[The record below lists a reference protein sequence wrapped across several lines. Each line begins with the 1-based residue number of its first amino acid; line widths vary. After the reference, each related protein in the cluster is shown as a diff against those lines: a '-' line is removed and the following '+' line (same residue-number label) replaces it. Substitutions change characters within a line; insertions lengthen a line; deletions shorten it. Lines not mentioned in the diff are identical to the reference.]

1 MSGTDDSTDER
12 EAIREKKRERL
23 RRELDGD
30 DADGDGTARTPG
42 EPVHVDGPDQLQ
54 ELVADHRVVLVDF
67 YADWC
72 GPCQQLEPIVESIAA
87 DTGAVVAK
95 VDVDRHQGLARE
107 ANVRGVPTLVLY
119 ADGSLAERLVGLQ
132 NEGRLR
138 SLVEDH
144 LSG

>member
-72 GPCQQLEPIVESIAA
+72 GPCKMLEPIVETLAA
-87 DTGAVVAK
+87 ETDAAVAK
-95 VDVDRHQGLARE
+95 VDVDVHQQLAAE
-107 ANVRGVPTLVLY
+107 FGVRGVPTIVIYSDGEAVEQFSGVRGEDELRGLVTQY
-119 ADGSLAERLVGLQ
+119 A
-132 NEGRLR
+132 
-138 SLVEDH
+138 
-144 LSG
+144 